1 MRKAILTFFLLLMFS
16 LINNSQ
22 IFASDSNS
30 ETAPEIKVVLNDLSV
45 LEDKI
50 TSLAEAI
57 PAEKYSW
64 RPEEGV
70 RSVSELFVHVSSA
83 NYFIS
88 SLMGAKMPEGLSR
101 DAEKTMTDKSEIQKL
116 LKDSFKFVKEF
127 ISSYD
132 TSKLETVVKTPFGEM
147 TNRDLLLLVTSHPH
161 EHLGQAIA
169 YARVNGVVPP
179 WSKKSE

>member
-1 MRKAILTFFLLLMFS
+1 MRKVILSFFLLLVS
-16 LINNSQ
+16 VLINNSQ
-22 IFASDSNS
+22 VFASGDNS
-30 ETAPEIKVVLNDLSV
+30 ETAPEIKVVLNDLST
-45 LEDKI
+45 LENKI

-57 PAEKYSW
+57 PAGKYSW
-64 RPEEGV
+64 RPAEGV
-70 RSVSELFVHVSSA
+70 RSVSEVFVHIGSA
-83 NYFIS
+83 NYFFA
-88 SLMGAKMPEGLSR
+88 SLMGAKMPEGLSQ

-127 ISSYD
+127 ISDYE

-147 TNRDLLLLVTSHPH
+147 TNRDLLLLITSHPH